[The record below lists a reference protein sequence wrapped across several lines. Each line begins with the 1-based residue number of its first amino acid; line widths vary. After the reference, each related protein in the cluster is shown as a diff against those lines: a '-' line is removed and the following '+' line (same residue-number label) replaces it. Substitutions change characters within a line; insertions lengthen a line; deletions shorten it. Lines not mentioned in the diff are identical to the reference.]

1 MRLRRLRVRHPD
13 VFAGHHG
20 NAASHHADR
29 RDPDEGAVRRGAV
42 QAHHLQR
49 LPLQLQAVAVQG
61 FRNDDVLG
69 RVLAQLRA
77 PDLQLDVLVLPDGGD
92 GLRRGHDP
100 RLGELALERIQ
111 PEVVVRVRV
120 ADINGNELLAAGL
133 DLLGQLAGILGRELC
148 VDQDG
153 FLPALHQGGGH
164 GKDGFLTRVVG
175 LDRQRRLGHF
185 LHAGGRGRVGA
196 AGQVAAAR
204 HGECQRQGAGN
215 QGLGG
220 VHGADSKDVC
230 RMGNADL
237 ARMSRRGTACRAHGA
252 SPGNRVV
259 VPGRSVRD
267 GKCSGGGRMPL
278 NVCSTR
284 RLNGKCGSHAHRSRF
299 CPIITPLWTY
309 PRERRSGADD
319 GTSPPPCIAEKKSS

>member
-13 VFAGHHG
+13 VLSGHHG
-20 NAASHHADR
+20 NAAGYHADR

-49 LPLQLQAVAVQG
+49 LPFQLQAVTVQRL
-61 FRNDDVLG
+61 RNDDVLG
-69 RVLAQLRA
+69 RVLAQLWP
-77 PDLQLDVLVLPDGGD
+77 PDLELDVLVLLDGGN

-100 RLGELALERIQ
+100 RLGELALQRIQ
-111 PEVVVRVRV
+111 PEVEVRIGM
-120 ADINGNELLAAGL
+120 ADIDGHEPLAAGL
-133 DLLGQLAGILGRELC
+133 DLRGQLAGILGRELG

-153 FLPALHQGGGH
+153 VLFTLHQGGRH
-164 GKDGFLTRVVG
+164 GKDRLLARVVG
-175 LDRQRRLGHF
+175 LDRQRGLGHF
-185 LHAGGRGRVGA
+185 LHAGGRRRVGG
-196 AGQVAAAR
+196 AGQVAAAC
-204 HGECQRQGAGN
+204 HGKGQRQSAGN

-267 GKCSGGGRMPL
+267 GKCSGGGGCR
-278 NVCSTR
+278 
-284 RLNGKCGSHAHRSRF
+284 
-299 CPIITPLWTY
+299 
-309 PRERRSGADD
+309 
-319 GTSPPPCIAEKKSS
+319 